1 MNKITAFL
9 TLLFIGIISLSFT
22 SNDTHS
28 LTINVNS
35 LRNSDGVVLFLLY
48 NENGTIP
55 DKDRTKYYK
64 KLSGDIA
71 SKTATITFNNLPQG
85 KYAINIIHDENNNGV
100 IDMGYFL
107 PKEGIGFSNFKK
119 LNMMNRPSFSKASFE
134 LDTDTSL
141 DVKTIYM

>member
-1 MNKITAFL
+1 MKNTIYFLAFL
-9 TLLFIGIISLSFT
+9 LTGFLSLSFST
-22 SNDTHS
+22 NNTHS

-48 NENGTIP
+48 NEDGAIP
-55 DKDRTKYYK
+55 DKDQTKYYIK
-64 KLSGDIA
+64 KSGNIA
-71 SKTATITFNNLPQG
+71 AKTATITFNNLPEG
-85 KYAINIIHDENNNGV
+85 KYAVNIIHDENDNGV

-119 LNMMNRPSFSKASFE
+119 LNMMNRPSFSKASFD